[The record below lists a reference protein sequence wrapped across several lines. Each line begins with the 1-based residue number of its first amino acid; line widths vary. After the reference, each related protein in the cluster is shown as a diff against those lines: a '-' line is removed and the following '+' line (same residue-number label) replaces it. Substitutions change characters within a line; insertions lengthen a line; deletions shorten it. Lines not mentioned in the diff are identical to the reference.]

1 MCTVDARDNGGT
13 ENGGIDTAL
22 QPASFTLR
30 IFPAPR
36 IDAVVPRLGPSSG
49 GARVTIRGQF
59 FGSAYSRGYD
69 AKVYGNV
76 SVTFGEASCGDV
88 QVVAD
93 DEVTCLVPE
102 GVGRVPVKLSIRDG
116 SVDRSGVA
124 PEGFSYVA
132 ILLGGFGAGSDA
144 TAGALALVPDGE
156 NAGTTLEP
164 AASLEVA
171 ALVPSRPVSALAM
184 LGVRVFAGGSFI
196 QAGEA
201 EINYLLEWEGT
212 AGVARP
218 VGGGLDAAVH
228 ALTVWRGRLIV
239 GGSFTR
245 AFQHRGDALR
255 SPALA
260 AWDPAAGVWERVGES
275 AVLVGSVHA
284 LSELSGVLYVG
295 GQFRDSSGA
304 GLSGIARYNGTHWDS
319 LGGGVRAGRVTA
331 VGRSLDEIIIGGSFA
346 GVGTSDARRIA
357 RWDGRVWHAIGELNG
372 DVSAITTIGIYIY
385 VAGDFTTADGN
396 TVNHIARYQH
406 GRWHALAG
414 GVDAPVR
421 TLLSVGTCLYLGG
434 SFRRA
439 VPPEGAPS
447 SAAAAP
453 LRYVARW
460 CVARS
465 IYEPQADFEAF
476 AGADALGAVHAL
488 QYAGATA
495 DVGISEEICPLGSGS
510 AVHCNFTSLF

>member
-1 MCTVDARDNGGT
+1 
-13 ENGGIDTAL
+13 
-22 QPASFTLR
+22 
-30 IFPAPR
+30 
-36 IDAVVPRLGPSSG
+36 
-49 GARVTIRGQF
+49 
-59 FGSAYSRGYD
+59 
-69 AKVYGNV
+69 
-76 SVTFGEASCGDV
+76 
-88 QVVAD
+88 
-93 DEVTCLVPE
+93 
-102 GVGRVPVKLSIRDG
+102 
-116 SVDRSGVA
+116 
-124 PEGFSYVA
+124 
-132 ILLGGFGAGSDA
+132 
-144 TAGALALVPDGE
+144 
-156 NAGTTLEP
+156 
-164 AASLEVA
+164 
-171 ALVPSRPVSALAM
+171 
-184 LGVRVFAGGSFI
+184 
-196 QAGEA
+196 
-201 EINYLLEWEGT
+201 
-212 AGVARP
+212 VARP

-465 IYEPQADFEAF
+465 IYEPQADFEAL